1 MLQVT
6 GKICAHQAYAA
17 PRFGVTLDS
26 LVGEQDTLQR
36 WQAQYS
42 EAVGDYEVPG
52 TAMLDRFE
60 KDELLL
66 VPVAAPIKPGRPSE
80 KVTLPSSTH
89 APRKRTARARR
100 VLRPAPT
107 LTPMPASTPIT
118 SYPCLRAFV
127 KRKAG
132 VLQKVQDKSKGGDKK
147 KKGARLSLLRWPR
160 RAKRVQHRLTPCI
173 TPSNTCTQKTH
184 KHGPTHNRKVRSG
197 EVRGA

>member
-1 MLQVT
+1 LCECYVLQVT

-89 APRKRTARARR
+89 APRKRTVRARR

-147 KKGARLSLLRWPR
+147 KKGGKAVAAAVAKASKT
-160 RAKRVQHRLTPCI
+160 RAAPPYTV
-173 TPSNTCTQKTH
+173 
-184 KHGPTHNRKVRSG
+184 HNP
-197 EVRGA
+197 E